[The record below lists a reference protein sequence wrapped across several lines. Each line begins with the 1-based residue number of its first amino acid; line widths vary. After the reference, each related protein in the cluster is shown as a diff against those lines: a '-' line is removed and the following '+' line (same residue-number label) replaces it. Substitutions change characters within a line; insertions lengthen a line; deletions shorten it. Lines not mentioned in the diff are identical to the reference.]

1 MFEELTDKFDQIFK
15 KLKGHGRLTEQ
26 NIKDAMREV
35 RRALLEADVNY
46 KVAKQFVEQVTQ
58 KAVGEPVLKSLSPGQ
73 QVIKIVHE
81 ELVELLGGSG
91 GLPSL
96 KPQAQTIM
104 LMGLQGSGK
113 TTAAAK
119 LSHYYRKSNR
129 KPYLVAA
136 DLQRPAAIDQ
146 LRQLGSQLGLET
158 YADKKSTDAVKVAET
173 GVREGFE
180 SGADLVVVD
189 TAGRLHVD
197 ESLMQELSRVRDTVK
212 PDLSLLVLDGM
223 TGQDAVRVGQE
234 FLERIDYDGVILT
247 KLDSDARGGAAL
259 SIRASTGKPIYFA
272 GVGEKLS
279 DLEPFSPDRAASRM
293 LGMGDI
299 VSLAEKAQESLD
311 LEKAQKLE
319 KKLRSEQLT
328 LDDFLDQISQLKKM
342 GGLTDVIKYLPG
354 AHKLGKL
361 NIDDR
366 AMVRVE
372 AMIHSMTPEERRKPY
387 LIDGSRKRRIARGS
401 GTTVQDVNGL
411 LRQFAQLKKMVG
423 RFKTRGKRGIKIPF

>member
-15 KLKGHGRLTEQ
+15 KLRGHGRLSEQ
-26 NIKDAMREV
+26 NITDAMREV

-46 KVAKQFVEQVTQ
+46 KVAKQFVARITE

-81 ELVELLGGSG
+81 ELVELLGGQAG
-91 GLPSL
+91 VPALPQG
-96 KPQAQTIM
+96 PRTVM

-119 LSHYYRKSNR
+119 LSNYYRKTNR
-129 KPYLVAA
+129 KPFLVAA

-146 LRQLGSQLGLET
+146 LQQLGAQLGIHT
-158 YADKKSTDAVKVAET
+158 FSDKASSDAVSVAQR
-173 GVREGFE
+173 GVREGIGT
-180 SGADLVVVD
+180 GADLIVVD

-197 ESLMQELSRVRDTVK
+197 EALMKELSQVAVAVS
-212 PDLSLLVLDGM
+212 PDLTLLVLDGM
-223 TGQDAVRVGQE
+223 TGQDAVRVSQE
-234 FLERIDYDGVILT
+234 FLKAINFDGVILT

-259 SIRASTGKPIYFA
+259 SIRASTGKPIFFA

-279 DLEPFSPDRAASRM
+279 DLEPFSPDRAASRI

-311 LEKAQKLE
+311 LERAQKLE
-319 KKLRSEQLT
+319 QKLRTDQLT
-328 LDDFLDQISQLKKM
+328 LDDFLDQIGQLKKM
-342 GGLTDVIKYLPG
+342 GGLTDVMKYLPG

-361 NIDDR
+361 DINDQAI
-366 AMVRVE
+366 VRLE
-372 AMIHSMTPEERRKPY
+372 AIIQSMTPEERQKPY

-411 LRQFAQLKKMVG
+411 LRQFAQLKKMIT
-423 RFKTRGKRGIKIPF
+423 RMKKRGKRGMMIPF